1 MCFYLEDGQD
11 YHRLMRV
18 ADKNMYLEKKSR
30 KRILQTQKKEKNKN
44 AKNCKIS

>member
-1 MCFYLEDGQD
+1 MILVDICMCFYPEDGQD

-30 KRILQTQKKEKNKN
+30 KRILQTQKKGEE
-44 AKNCKIS
+44 